1 MYIDQEKK
9 LAYYKKL
16 IMDTITSS
24 GAYPT
29 PSMVQEELD
38 DIDTALSIFRTTFKK
53 GGDTFDV
60 DDYNQKLG
68 QIYQDLLILYQTVY
82 ELSVTEYNELKN
94 EVDRQL
100 QDLETYAQKAYQRSM
115 METTNLFG
123 TTLYFAS
130 SGFKQE
136 YENGTIMIPIDTIQ
150 THEQARLACIVDG
163 ADSLPYDSMYFTIN
177 GTRIKP
183 YNYNEDYYMV
193 PGESN
198 IQVYKYTLN
207 TDKKAYTFPLSIDKF
222 IPKNSNK
229 YTVLAGKDKI
239 VTLSYTS
246 HAETIVAKESNMA
259 LSFPNACTLSFWVY
273 NATDIQFEFDR
284 NPIRTS
290 FNGTRIASPDK
301 KQKIEIELAANTV
314 MDIKTDG
321 DIYAYLDTP
330 FLSDDTLYT
339 YRRKDIYDYLLEETS
354 EPDTVTISDIKL
366 VIENA
371 DHSYYGITDI
381 AIKESQTVIV

>member
-1 MYIDQEKK
+1 
-9 LAYYKKL
+9 
-16 IMDTITSS
+16 MDTITSS

-38 DIDTALSIFRTTFKK
+38 DIDTELSIFRTTFKK

-68 QIYQDLLILYQTVY
+68 QVYQDLLILYQTVY

-136 YENGTIMIPIDTIQ
+136 YENGTITIPIDTIQ
-150 THEQARLACIVDG
+150 AHEQARLACIVDG
-163 ADSLPYDSMYFTIN
+163 ANNLPYDSMYFEIN
-177 GTRIKP
+177 KTRIKP
-183 YNYNEDYYMV
+183 YNYNEDYYTV

-198 IQVYKYTLN
+198 TKIYKYTLN

-222 IPKNSNK
+222 VPKNSNK
-229 YTVLAGKDKI
+229 YTVFAGKDNI
-239 VTLSYTS
+239 VTLSDTS
-246 HAETIVAKESNMA
+246 HAETIAAKEANMA
-259 LSFPNACTLSFWVY
+259 LSFPKTCTLSFWVY

-284 NPIRTS
+284 NPIRTN

-339 YRRKDIYDYLLEETS
+339 YRRKDIYDYLLEEIS
-354 EPDTVTISDIKL
+354 ETDTVTIPDIKL

-381 AIKESQTVIV
+381 AIKESQTVIA